1 MQCHHIK
8 PQAGGGDDTFENCIP
23 LCLECHGEVEA
34 YNPSHPIG
42 TKYTEG
48 ELRRRRDEWYAA
60 LKNPNVTV
68 LGAAHVKIDRE
79 MVKRLRYICPP
90 TTAKMLFI
98 DRDYETPFERFVLE
112 FLGRLI
118 DFGNRVESHFLD
130 PALES
135 LFAELKARADDMM
148 RNLDGVDVMQN
159 NTDLV
164 RFPKNYPNDLREH
177 PSYLEK
183 WQKIVSRAR
192 GSARMLY
199 QAYVDLVH
207 ECRLKLEISTI
218 DEL

>member
-8 PQAGGGDDTFENCIP
+8 PQADGGDDTFENCIP
-23 LCLECHGEVEA
+23 LCLECHGEVMA

-60 LKNPNVTV
+60 LKNPNVTI
-68 LGAAHVKIDRE
+68 LGASHVKIDRE

-90 TTAKMLFI
+90 TAAKIFFF
-98 DRDYETPFERFVLE
+98 DRDYDTPFERAVLD
-112 FLGRLI
+112 FLIRLI

-135 LFAELKARADDMM
+135 LFAELMARADDMF
-148 RNLDGVDVMQN
+148 RNLDGVDAMQN
-159 NTDLV
+159 NDEFI
-164 RFPKNYPNDLREH
+164 RFPKNYPSDPRQH
-177 PSYLEK
+177 PRYLEK
-183 WQKIVSRAR
+183 RQEIVSRAR